1 LGSKNGS
8 TKPDFAEVPSYTRF
22 VGLQRHRFCLSRRCS
37 ELRGGQQSKRLRCSQ
52 VRATVQLFLSA
63 ALGTAAIFIAVY
75 AVWLIVDPAE
85 EIHFE
90 VAIPALLLALVSAAT
105 AVVLWRRA

>member
-1 LGSKNGS
+1 
-8 TKPDFAEVPSYTRF
+8 
-22 VGLQRHRFCLSRRCS
+22 
-37 ELRGGQQSKRLRCSQ
+37 